1 MGIFNFKKEDDK
13 KEKEVKAAAP
23 KAAGVKVEPKKE
35 PVKKIETLDAK
46 DKKVQE
52 IFNVLLR
59 PIVTERTS
67 LLNALNQYVFEVAE
81 SANKITVAKAVLS
94 RYGIKPVKV
103 NICNYPGH
111 SIRYGR
117 NSGRTKSW
125 KKAIITLPEG
135 KSINVYE
142 APVKS

>member
-13 KEKEVKAAAP
+13 KEVKAAVT
-23 KAAGVKVEPKKE
+23 KTVGVKVEPKKE
-35 PVKKIETLDAK
+35 PVKKTELIDVK
-46 DKKVQE
+46 DKKGQE
-52 IFNVLLR
+52 IFGVLLR
-59 PIVTERTS
+59 PIITERTS
-67 LLNALNQYVFEVAE
+67 ALNALNQYVFEVAG

-94 RYGIKPVKV
+94 RYGVKPLRV
-103 NICNYPGH
+103 NISNYPGH
-111 SIRYGR
+111 SVRYGR

-142 APVKS
+142 GPAKS